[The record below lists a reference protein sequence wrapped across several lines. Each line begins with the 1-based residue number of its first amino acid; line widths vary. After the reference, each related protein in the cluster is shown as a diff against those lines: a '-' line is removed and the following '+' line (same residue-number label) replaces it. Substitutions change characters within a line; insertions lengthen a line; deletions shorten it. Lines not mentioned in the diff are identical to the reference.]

1 MRPELHPRRIPL
13 PGIFWGAL
21 HPGEVFLILVWL
33 SIQDQRS
40 FGRFEILLPKY
51 RGSELRCIPPR
62 IHSHLHAEDLICMEE
77 VMDRQLFISPES
89 LVERIFQ
96 FSESKQPRHRVF
108 FQEMITG
115 LLGSKSALVANVARF
130 LDEPTELKQTEKRLC
145 RMLNNDQIP
154 WEELKTRV
162 TELEARRV
170 NPDDVIAFDPGDI
183 VKKYALKMENLY
195 RVHDGSQDDC
205 GNGYEDFQVEAI
217 QWKDGK
223 KHHIPLYQKLINAK
237 CEDYISQNAQICDA
251 IYAVHEHLG
260 DKKGVW
266 CFDRGHDRSRIFE
279 KALLPLS
286 PKMRWIVRA
295 KENRAVIPINP
306 AYQNPRQYH
315 PGLFD
320 LARQIPLSG
329 QPIRLTFPKVTG
341 ELFVGWERV
350 RLAMDERDTELTV
363 LVVHDRRNTEPVVLL
378 SNLEVSSME
387 DAIVTFGY
395 YLERWGKEEGYRFT
409 KSFLNAEDV
418 RMLNWEGIQNLN
430 WLIYLTYV
438 FVTLFY
444 QSAPAEIDRLCEKR
458 LKHFRDIDE
467 VGYRYYRVASL
478 MRILLW
484 EQRGKP
490 SIALSM
496 TEVG

>member
-1 MRPELHPRRIPL
+1 
-13 PGIFWGAL
+13 
-21 HPGEVFLILVWL
+21 
-33 SIQDQRS
+33 
-40 FGRFEILLPKY
+40 
-51 RGSELRCIPPR
+51 
-62 IHSHLHAEDLICMEE
+62 
-77 VMDRQLFISPES
+77 MDRPLFISPDS
-89 LVERIFQ
+89 LVEKVFQ
-96 FSESKQPRHRVF
+96 FSEVNQIRHRIF

-130 LDEPTELKQTEKRLC
+130 LDEATPLKYTEKRLC
-145 RMLNNDQIP
+145 RMLNNDRIG

-170 NPDDVIAFDPGDI
+170 KNDDVIAFDPGDVI
-183 VKKYALKMENLY
+183 KKYALKMENLY
-195 RVHDGSQDDC
+195 RVHDGSRDEC

-223 KHHIPLYQKLINAK
+223 KHHIPLYQKLINAR

-260 DKKGVW
+260 ENRGIW
-266 CFDRGHDRSRIFE
+266 CFDRAHDRSRIFE

-295 KENRAVIPINP
+295 KENRSVIPMNP
-306 AYQNPRQYH
+306 AFLNPRQYH
-315 PGLFD
+315 PGLLD
-320 LARQIPLSG
+320 LAKQIPLFD

-341 ELFVGWERV
+341 SIFVGWETIQ
-350 RLAMDERDTELTV
+350 LAMDERETELTV
-363 LVVHDRRNTEPVVLL
+363 LVAHDRRNAEPVILL
-378 SNLEVSSME
+378 TNLKIQSVA
-387 DAIVTFGY
+387 DAIVVFGY

-418 RMLNWEGIQNLN
+418 RMLNWSGIQNLS

-444 QSAPAEIDRLCEKR
+444 QSAPTEIDRLCEKR
-458 LKHFRDIDE
+458 LKHFRPIDE

-478 MRILLW
+478 MRMLLW
-484 EQRGKP
+484 EQRGRP
-490 SIALSM
+490 AIALSM